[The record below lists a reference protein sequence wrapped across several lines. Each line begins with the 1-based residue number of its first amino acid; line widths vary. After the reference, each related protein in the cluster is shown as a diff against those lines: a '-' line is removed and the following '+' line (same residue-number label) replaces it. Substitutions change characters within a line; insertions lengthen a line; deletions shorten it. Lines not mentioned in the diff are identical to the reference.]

1 MLHYTQND
9 KFVFF
14 NAVDAQVQLTVEDA
28 VVGAADSVD
37 ALVELLLRADV
48 RATDRIMFS
57 SDMDFASEEG
67 FATDSAAHEL
77 LEAALETSGLTAQ
90 ADDLL
95 VQQKRLD
102 TIAQLVLQC
111 LYKLTTA
118 QRAII
123 CKLQIGLNFRTL
135 F

>member
-67 FATDSAAHEL
+67 FVTDSAAHEL
-77 LEAALETSGLTAQ
+77 LEAALEDSGLTAA

-95 VQQKRLD
+95 V
-102 TIAQLVLQC
+102 
-111 LYKLTTA
+111 
-118 QRAII
+118 
-123 CKLQIGLNFRTL
+123 
-135 F
+135 

>member
-1 MLHYTQND
+1 MQHYTKND

-14 NAVDAQVQLTVEDA
+14 NAVDAHVQLTVDNA

-57 SDMDFASEEG
+57 SDVDFASEEG
-67 FATDSAAHEL
+67 FATDDAAHEL
-77 LEAALETSGLTAQ
+77 IEAALEDSGLTAL

-95 VQQKRLD
+95 V
-102 TIAQLVLQC
+102 
-111 LYKLTTA
+111 
-118 QRAII
+118 
-123 CKLQIGLNFRTL
+123 
-135 F
+135 